1 MIVAYLLYVF
11 SWIWEEMYQQQL
23 YNGEKQQGKPYLL
36 IFNPTY
42 WLRYIFYDF
51 TNSFTKNIH
60 WIKKNILLSFTFISE
75 LAVLPDITLTGM
87 DRRFAMNWD
96 NLWKKYLTTQKKI
109 VCSQP
114 VFSLSLSHH
123 DCNLRAVWVMAE

>member
-42 WLRYIFYDF
+42 WLRYKLLHKTY
-51 TNSFTKNIH
+51 TLN
-60 WIKKNILLSFTFISE
+60 KKHLFISTS
-75 LAVLPDITLTGM
+75 LCIFSDIYIIESKLISVTC
-87 DRRFAMNWD
+87 R
-96 NLWKKYLTTQKKI
+96 
-109 VCSQP
+109 
-114 VFSLSLSHH
+114 
-123 DCNLRAVWVMAE
+123 